1 MSGVFLLLLLPG
13 LGLWCYHGAPSGGC
27 VHVCHTHPSKVQGL
41 ELGDLGEDLLVVV
54 VVVGLGGLHGVL
66 VEGES
71 DKLSWRERVISLGSP
86 ESLSASSSS
95 MMLLPWR

>member
-27 VHVCHTHPSKVQGL
+27 VHVCPTHPSKVQGL
-41 ELGDLGEDLLVVV
+41 ELGDLGEDVLVVA
-54 VVVGLGGLHGVL
+54 LGGLHGVP

-71 DKLSWRERVISLGSP
+71 DKLGEP
-86 ESLSASSSS
+86 
-95 MMLLPWR
+95 